1 MIIENKI
8 NELKRKI
15 TQQSFLCERMVKDSI
30 DGIIS
35 KEKEILRN
43 VIEKHEPQT
52 NENEIEIDIM
62 CTNLIARYQP
72 EAKYLRIILTALK
85 MNNDLERI
93 GDLSVNI
100 SESGLSLIKNS
111 VSSLPQDIITMT
123 DNVIKM
129 LDFSITAFI
138 EENTQLAHEVLKND
152 DIVDRLRDKILKEQI
167 TTILEGKNSVE
178 EKLEYIRISRCLER
192 IGDLSTNICEDVI
205 FMVKGKNIKHGMEK

>member
-1 MIIENKI
+1 MIIEKSI

-15 TQQSFLCERMVKDSI
+15 TQQSFLCEKMVKDSI
-30 DGIIS
+30 EGIINR
-35 KEKEILRN
+35 KEEILKN
-43 VIEKHEPQT
+43 VIEKYEPQT

-100 SESGLSLIKNS
+100 SESGLFLIKNS
-111 VSSLPQDIITMT
+111 SSSFPQDIIAMT
-123 DNVIKM
+123 GNVVKM
-129 LDFSITAFI
+129 LDNSITAFI
-138 EENTQLAHEVLKND
+138 EENVHLANNALEND

-167 TTILEGKNSVE
+167 TTISQGKNSVE
-178 EKLEYIRISRCLER
+178 ERLQFIRISRCLER

-205 FMVKGKNIKHGMEK
+205 FMVEGKNIKHGSEK